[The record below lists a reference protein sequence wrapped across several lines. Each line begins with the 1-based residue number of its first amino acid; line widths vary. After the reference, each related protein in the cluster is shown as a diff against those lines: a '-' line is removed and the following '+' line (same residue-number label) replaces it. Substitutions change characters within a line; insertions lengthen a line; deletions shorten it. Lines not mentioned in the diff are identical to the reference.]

1 MTFAPP
7 ALPMLLVL
15 QLQIW
20 DTAGQERF
28 RTITR
33 SYYRGAHAAVLTYD
47 ITRSQSFNSIP
58 GWVNDVKRY
67 AGKGAQT
74 AMSLYVAGGK
84 PSYVNSLLAHLC
96 SLMRHMQELS
106 SKDICM

>member
-1 MTFAPP
+1 MSCPF
-7 ALPMLLVL
+7 

-33 SYYRGAHAAVLTYD
+33 SYYRGAHAAILTYD
-47 ITRSQSFNSIP
+47 ITQSRSFNSIP

-67 AGKGAQT
+67 AGKGVQPA
-74 AMSLYVAGGK
+74 V
-84 PSYVNSLLAHLC
+84 V
-96 SLMRHMQELS
+96 
-106 SKDICM
+106 